1 MFLKRQRSL
10 NLVDVCDSNQVE
22 EVPKYNS
29 ITNVKNYLL
38 VKSALSIS
46 DRDLNSTV
54 GKQMSAHTVIS
65 SKPSSS
71 SMSTIHPSML
81 RLQKH
86 DRNKKFFYAYRSS
99 SNRSNYSER
108 DQFID
113 ELNLLT
119 NSFTID
125 RMSLLPSSTFFHTHY
140 LPKIQKYQNSK
151 PRSSSKMKTNHR
163 SFFEYADFVQPI
175 PMTTIHQTKSSNQ
188 HDTDK
193 ISDVEKPS
201 IRKQLQVCIPELSY

>member
-54 GKQMSAHTVIS
+54 GKQMSAHSVIS

-86 DRNKKFFYAYRSS
+86 ARNKNSFYAYRSS

-140 LPKIQKYQNSK
+140 LPKIQKYHNSK

-175 PMTTIHQTKSSNQ
+175 SMTTIHQTKLSNQ
-188 HDTDK
+188 HHTDK

-201 IRKQLQVCIPELSY
+201 IRKQLHVRIPELSY